1 MTIPFSPQ
9 ELRLETTRLRQQL
22 GQMRDAWAMYGG
34 TRGWG
39 TSSGHS
45 RVLTASS
52 SPSPPSRRRP
62 WCPRSQLDVQAT
74 AAASQVRLGSGDTL
88 QGPLSH

>member
-9 ELRLETTRLRQQL
+9 ELRVETTRLRQQL

-34 TRGWG
+34 TRGQG
-39 TSSGHS
+39 TPLGHS
-45 RVLTASS
+45 RVLTSPS
-52 SPSPPSRRRP
+52 SPSSPSRRRP
-62 WCPRSQLDVQAT
+62 WCPRSQLDIRAT
-74 AAASQVRLGSGDTL
+74 VATSQVRLGSGETL